1 MNGNKKPKHPI
12 LAAIKGFNN
21 RSSVCA
27 LVYKKDFN
35 YLVDKEH
42 MPYINNFLNSLDPTI
57 VVFLGYEEQCIAHQ
71 EEYKDTVL
79 IKELERLIKNYLQK

>member
-27 LVYKKDFN
+27 LVYKKDFQ
-35 YLVDKEH
+35 YTVAEQD
-42 MPYINNFLNSLDPTI
+42 MPYINDFLYSLDPTI